1 MNELKIVA
9 TILIREQ
16 FKNEMVEALKKVTD
30 GTRNEEGNISY
41 DLFQDINDPLKY
53 IILETWK
60 SRDAINEHNQTEH
73 YQTFK
78 KDIADKIESIMVN
91 TIKSVY

>member
-30 GTRNEEGNISY
+30 GTRKEEGNISY

-60 SRDAINEHNQTEH
+60 SQDAIKEHNQTEH
-73 YQTFK
+73 YKTFK
-78 KDIADKIESIMVN
+78 KDIADKIESITVN
-91 TIKSVY
+91 TIKAVY